1 MRYLVGSQMGLL
13 AVPFVVLVGVAYV
26 WVMER
31 LLGRKS
37 ESVTQTDTSNVRK
50 VA

>member
-1 MRYLVGSQMGLL
+1 MRYLIGSQMGLF
-13 AVPFVVLVGVAYV
+13 AVPFVALVGIAYV
-26 WVMER
+26 WMMER

-37 ESVTQTDTSNVRK
+37 EIVKQTETPSIKK

>member
-1 MRYLVGSQMGLL
+1 MRYLVGSQMALL

-37 ESVTQTDTSNVRK
+37 EIVRQTESPSLQK

>member
-1 MRYLVGSQMGLL
+1 MRYLVGSQMGLF

-26 WVMER
+26 WVTER

-37 ESVTQTDTSNVRK
+37 EIAKQTETPSVRK
-50 VA
+50 AA

>member
-13 AVPFVVLVGVAYV
+13 AVPFIVLVGVAYA

-37 ESVTQTDTSNVRK
+37 EIVRQTESPSLKK

>member
-1 MRYLVGSQMGLL
+1 MRYLVGSQMGLF
-13 AVPFVVLVGVAYV
+13 AVPFIVLVGVAYV

-37 ESVTQTDTSNVRK
+37 DVVKLTETPSVKK

>member
-1 MRYLVGSQMGLL
+1 MRYLVGSQMGLF

-37 ESVTQTDTSNVRK
+37 EIVKQTETPSAEK
-50 VA
+50 AA

>member
-1 MRYLVGSQMGLL
+1 MRYLVGSQMGLF

-37 ESVTQTDTSNVRK
+37 EIVKQTETPSVK
-50 VA
+50 KAA